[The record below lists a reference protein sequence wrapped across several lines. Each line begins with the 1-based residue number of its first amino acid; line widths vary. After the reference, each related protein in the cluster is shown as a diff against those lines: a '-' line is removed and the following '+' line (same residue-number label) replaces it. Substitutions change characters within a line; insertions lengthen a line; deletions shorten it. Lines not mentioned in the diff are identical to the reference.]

1 MSFVETS
8 EQSMIRETVAKIA
21 GGFGH
26 DYFVDITRRG
36 EPALELWKALADA
49 GFVAVN
55 IPEEYG
61 GGGQGITE
69 LAIVC
74 EELAAAGCPMLVLI
88 VSSGIAAPVIA
99 QHGSAEQRQRWLP
112 AMASGAKKMAFSI
125 TEPDAGLNTH
135 KITTSAVRDGED
147 WRIRG
152 TKYYASGIDEADQVL
167 LVARTGVD
175 EATSR
180 SRLSLFV
187 VDTDAP
193 GLTRTVIPME
203 LKVAEKQFFLH
214 FDDVVV
220 TPDRMIG
227 AEGEGLRH
235 VFTGLNPERITVA
248 AVSAGIG
255 RYALAKASR
264 YANDRQVWDV
274 PIGAHQGLAHPLA
287 EAKIALELARL
298 MTQKAGWLFDSGRD
312 AGAASNMAKFAAAD
326 AGLRCLDAAIQIHGG
341 NGMATEYG
349 LADMWGM
356 ARLLRTAPVSREMIL
371 NYVSE
376 HALGL
381 PRSY

>member
-36 EPALELWKALADA
+36 EPALELWQALADA

-112 AMASGAKKMAFSI
+112 AMANGAKKMAFSI

-152 TKYYASGIDEADQVL
+152 TKYYASGIDEADQML
-167 LVARTGVD
+167 LVARTGVN
-175 EATSR
+175 EATGR

-255 RYALAKASR
+255 RYALGKASR
-264 YANDRQVWDV
+264 YANDRHVWDV

-341 NGMATEYG
+341 NGMASEYG

-376 HALGL
+376 HSLGL

>member
-175 EATSR
+175 EATGR

>member
-8 EQSMIRETVAKIA
+8 EQSVIRETVAKIA

-36 EPALELWKALADA
+36 EPALELWQALADA

-112 AMASGAKKMAFSI
+112 AMANGAKKMAFSI

-152 TKYYASGIDEADQVL
+152 TKYYASGIDEADQML
-167 LVARTGVD
+167 LVARTGVN
-175 EATSR
+175 EATGR

-255 RYALAKASR
+255 RYALGKASR
-264 YANDRQVWDV
+264 YANDRHVWDV

-341 NGMATEYG
+341 NGMASEYG

-376 HALGL
+376 HSLGL

>member
-99 QHGSAEQRQRWLP
+99 QHGSAEQRLRWLP

-175 EATSR
+175 EATGR

-255 RYALAKASR
+255 RYALGKASR

-376 HALGL
+376 HSLGL

>member
-135 KITTSAVRDGED
+135 KITTSAVRDGEN

-167 LVARTGVD
+167 LVARTGLD
-175 EATSR
+175 EATGR

-255 RYALAKASR
+255 RYALGKASR

-298 MTQKAGWLFDSGRD
+298 MTQKAGWLFDGGRD

-376 HALGL
+376 HSLGL